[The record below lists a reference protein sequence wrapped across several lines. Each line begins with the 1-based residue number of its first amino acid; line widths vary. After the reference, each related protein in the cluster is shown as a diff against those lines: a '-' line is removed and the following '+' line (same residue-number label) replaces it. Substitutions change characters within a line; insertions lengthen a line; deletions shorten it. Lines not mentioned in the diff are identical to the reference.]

1 MDFHLFCCTWLVNL
15 SFDSRRCVSR
25 IEPMF
30 REVEIAFG
38 KAVVGDSYIAE

>member
-1 MDFHLFCCTWLVNL
+1 LIPAGY
-15 SFDSRRCVSR
+15 VSR

-38 KAVVGDSYIAE
+38 KAVVGDGYIAE